1 MMPSP
6 LNPLAI
12 RGRLRRDDYA
22 APYPLGGDSWV
33 FDNFDGDR
41 RIIVSH
47 DPLAQPGVDWIH
59 ASISQRKQMP
69 TYADLKRM
77 HDAVF
82 RDGWAYQVFA
92 PPSDHINIHDFCLH
106 LFGRLD
112 GQPVLPDFTDGT
124 GSI

>member
-1 MMPSP
+1 M
-6 LNPLAI
+6 NAINALAI
-12 RGRLRRDDYA
+12 RGRLRRDDYC

-33 FDNFDGDR
+33 FDNFDGLR

-47 DPLAQPGVDWIH
+47 DPIAEPGVDWVH
-59 ASISQRKQMP
+59 ASISHREHMP

-92 PPSDHINIHDFCLH
+92 PPSDHINLHEFCLH

-112 GQPVLPDFTDGT
+112 GKPVLPDFTQGG